1 MNNTIKYILGLDL
14 GIASIGW
21 SIVEAEFSE
30 SDGRYLPKR
39 LVNCGVR
46 TFPSVENPKT
56 KESLN
61 KVRREARGVRK
72 NLRRR
77 RQREEQLYSLFE
89 KQQMISKGES
99 FATVNT
105 DIDIWQIRVDDVF
118 HRELTARELARLIL
132 HIAKK
137 RVYKS
142 NLPVVLCHV
151 AKMIVE
157 HLQQIK

>member
-1 MNNTIKYILGLDL
+1 M
-14 GIASIGW
+14 
-21 SIVEAEFSE
+21 
-30 SDGRYLPKR
+30 LPQK
-39 LVNCGVR
+39 L
-46 TFPSVENPKT
+46 
-56 KESLN
+56 
-61 KVRREARGVRK
+61 
-72 NLRRR
+72 
-77 RQREEQLYSLFE
+77 
-89 KQQMISKGES
+89 
-99 FATVNT
+99 
-105 DIDIWQIRVDDVF
+105 WQIRGNDVF